1 MLGGTGNTM
10 LDYAF
15 AMMLQERYPKV
26 PVYMDISSFES
37 ENCGLQNP
45 VSVYKNLFNISFQ
58 IADRETILIARKQG
72 YIQQRES
79 SIFREED
86 LMSGQGYFWGYWY
99 SGKYFNDVKNKLRK
113 AFTFNEEAMSF
124 RQKRFLDKIRNT
136 ESVAVWIRRGDFLL
150 EINAVSVGNICTER
164 YYERAISYIKEK
176 VKNAEFFVF
185 SNDSEYI
192 AEKYQDYNLMLYEE
206 NTSEIKDFDMYLMAS
221 CKHLIIANS
230 SFSWWAAWL
239 HGDNGIVI
247 APEKW
252 RHEQESPDVWEDSW
266 IRMQI

>member
-1 MLGGTGNTM
+1 MVWAEILKI
-10 LDYAF
+10 LDIP
-15 AMMLQERYPKV
+15 LKRNII
-26 PVYMDISSFES
+26 YMDISSFES

-45 VSVYKNLFNISFQ
+45 ISVYKNLFNISFQ

-72 YIQQRES
+72 YTQQRES

-99 SGKYFNDVKNKLRK
+99 SGKYFNGVKNKLRK

-124 RQKRFLDKIRNT
+124 RQRKLLDKIRNT

-150 EINAVSVGNICTER
+150 ETNAVSIGNVCTEQ
-164 YYERAISYIKEK
+164 YYESAISYMNEK

-192 AEKYQDYNLMLYEE
+192 M
-206 NTSEIKDFDMYLMAS
+206 DMT
-221 CKHLIIANS
+221 HILIRNHVL
-230 SFSWWAAWL
+230 SW
-239 HGDNGIVI
+239 
-247 APEKW
+247 
-252 RHEQESPDVWEDSW
+252 
-266 IRMQI
+266 